1 MLSLVGVTVLYITII
16 LLTIYLLIAY
26 LRQVSNDITIYFVP
40 NDVIYSTTFVIIYD
54 YLTLSLKYSISSFK
68 SSIDFSH

>member
-1 MLSLVGVTVLYITII
+1 MCYITYIYSRVRVYIILSKSNCFVFTII

-40 NDVIYSTTFVIIYD
+40 FDV
-54 YLTLSLKYSISSFK
+54 KY
-68 SSIDFSH
+68 